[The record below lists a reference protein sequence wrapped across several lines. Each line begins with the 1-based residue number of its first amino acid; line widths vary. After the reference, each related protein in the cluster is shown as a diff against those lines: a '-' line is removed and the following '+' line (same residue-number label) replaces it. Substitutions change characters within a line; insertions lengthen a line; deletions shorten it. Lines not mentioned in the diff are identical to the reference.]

1 MEKLFNLSL
10 SVIIFLVDL
19 KDESVISGSF
29 ISILK
34 GKAEN
39 RPRICFLE
47 SAIMGLKWEKREE
60 TKKQISSMVKYTKRV
75 RQNNR
80 KQIYRYE
87 VLKQQNNRSN
97 IKMKIK

>member
-19 KDESVISGSF
+19 KDMSEISGSF
-29 ISILK
+29 TSILK

-39 RPRICFLE
+39 RLRICFLE

-60 TKKQISSMVKYTKRV
+60 TNNQYGKIQNELDK
-75 RQNNR
+75 NNR
-80 KQIYRYE
+80 KQI
-87 VLKQQNNRSN
+87 
-97 IKMKIK
+97 